1 MTTVGVTMS
10 VYNGAATVA
19 QALASLAGQTRLPD
33 QVVVVDDGSTDGTYA
48 VARAWEGVLP
58 LRVVRHE
65 TNRGVAVGRMTAIAE
80 VANDLVLALDADD
93 AWLPHHLQCLLDA
106 YEARPGIVSPMAVA
120 WEPDAA
126 RPVDWATRRQP
137 LPRSLDVEHLLIMN
151 WVFSGSLFER
161 KAFEAAGGM
170 YRYPGCEDWDLWL
183 RLVRNGVP
191 VSVLHEPTV
200 LYRVHAGS
208 ISAEDRML
216 PREIEVLE
224 GFLRETSDP
233 RLRTAAGRSLR
244 HRHARLALRAA
255 YEQARVGRATAARRV
270 AVGSLRGPAPVRLR
284 GAAMVVAPTRT
295 VRRRD
300 LVHRAPG
307 P

>member
-1 MTTVGVTMS
+1 MTTVGVTIS
-10 VYNGAATVA
+10 VLNGAATLG
-19 QALASLAGQTRLPD
+19 QALGSVAGQTRAPD
-33 QVVVVDDGSTDGTYA
+33 QVVVVDDGSTDDTYS

-65 TNRGVAVGRMTAIAE
+65 TNRGVAVGRMTAMAE
-80 VANDLVLALDADD
+80 VGTDLVLAVDADD
-93 AWLPHHLQCLLDA
+93 AWLPHHLQCLLHA
-106 YEARPGIVSPMAVA
+106 YEARRGTVSPMAVA
-120 WEPDAA
+120 WEPGAA
-126 RPVDWATRRQP
+126 QPVEWTTRRQP
-137 LPRSLDVEHLLIMN
+137 LPKSLDLEHLLIMN

-161 KAFEAAGGM
+161 KAFEAVGGT

-183 RLVRNGVP
+183 RMARRGVP

-224 GFLRETSDP
+224 GFLRETLDP
-233 RLRTAAGRSLR
+233 RLRAVARRSLR
-244 HRHARLALRAA
+244 HRHARIALRAA
-255 YEQARVGRATAARRV
+255 YDHARAGRGTAARRAV
-270 AVGSLRGPAPVRLR
+270 VGSLRGPRPVKLR
-284 GAAMVVAPTRT
+284 AAAMVMAPAQT